1 MDNKEEYIFLNKKY
15 ENAVTV
21 IKAQLF
27 DIISNEEKKAMR
39 IGLEMSREGISEE
52 KLRSLQELAL
62 RQGEDLGRIIT
73 LTTKLS
79 DTLVRLDSYTKIL
92 RDLRKEKASTAEV
105 ERNVQDTA
113 AEVIVGINETNVS
126 QETKDKVIENVEAIA
141 EAAQVAMPEVAQVQ
155 PLEVKLDETPVA
167 EVAPTP
173 EPVVPVVETPAVEE
187 KAEETIKASAPV
199 EVPENT
205 KVDASAFNALLAEQF
220 KANPAPVQEVAP
232 VAEDAGTPLVIDGD
246 AAAFNALLEE
256 QARESAAKVTEGETT
271 AVVEAPV
278 AETPVVGTP
287 VAETPAVEAPVVQAE
302 VAPAV
307 VPAAPAPTVPAV
319 EEAPAPVIQVEATP
333 AAPVAPVVDTPAVAT
348 EAPVVETQPLIPV
361 EEPVVAVQE
370 TPAPAAPAVE
380 EPVSQPLIPIEEEV
394 AKTATVVP
402 ESPQEL
408 VLPESTPLIPI
419 EEPAV
424 AVQEAPSAAPVV
436 EEPVSTPLI
445 PLQEEPTIAPTEAVV
460 ADSPSDAAKVVEEAA
475 NLEPVEAV
483 VEEKASDKITYTK
496 VDTNK
501 TRALLTSAKQI
512 GNLRSSRSTQ
522 EEEALLNA
530 RQKSNANNNLETQL
544 VENGLLPADTDTMK
558 KQVETM
564 MEQANALYKDGKT
577 AEAQAMYDKISELN
591 KQIQE
596 NTSNSLSV

>member
-92 RDLRKEKASTAEV
+92 RDLRKEKASTTEV

-220 KANPAPVQEVAP
+220 KANPAPVQEAAP

-278 AETPVVGTP
+278 ADAPVVQTPVE
-287 VAETPAVEAPVVQAE
+287 ATPAAPVVQAE

-307 VPAAPAPTVPAV
+307 VAAAPAPAVPAV

-333 AAPVAPVVDTPAVAT
+333 VAPVAPVVDTPAVVT

-370 TPAPAAPAVE
+370 TPAPAAPTVE

-394 AKTATVVP
+394 AKTADVVP
-402 ESPQEL
+402 ESPQEM

-475 NLEPVEAV
+475 NPEPVEAV

-522 EEEALLNA
+522 EALLIS
-530 RQKSNANNNLETQL
+530 RQKSNANNNLETQI

-564 MEQANALYKDGKT
+564 MEQANALYKEGKT
-577 AEAQAMYDKISELN
+577 VEAQAMYDKISELN

>member
-220 KANPAPVQEVAP
+220 KANPAPVQEAAP

-246 AAAFNALLEE
+246 ASAFNALLEE

-278 AETPVVGTP
+278 AETPVVQTP

-307 VPAAPAPTVPAV
+307 VAAAPAPAV

-475 NLEPVEAV
+475 NPEPVEAV

-512 GNLRSSRSTQ
+512 GNLRSSRNTQ
-522 EEEALLNA
+522 EALLNS
-530 RQKSNANNNLETQL
+530 RQRSNANNNLETQL

-564 MEQANALYKDGKT
+564 MEQANALYKEGKT
-577 AEAQAMYDKISELN
+577 VEAQAMYDKISELN

>member
-155 PLEVKLDETPVA
+155 PLETKLDETPVA

-220 KANPAPVQEVAP
+220 KANPAPVQEAAP

-307 VPAAPAPTVPAV
+307 VAAAPAPAVPAV

-333 AAPVAPVVDTPAVAT
+333 VAPVAPVVDTPAVVT

-370 TPAPAAPAVE
+370 TPAPAAPTVE

-394 AKTATVVP
+394 AKTADIVP
-402 ESPQEL
+402 ESPQEM

-424 AVQEAPSAAPVV
+424 AVQEAPAAAPVV

-475 NLEPVEAV
+475 NPEPVEAV

-522 EEEALLNA
+522 EALLIS
-530 RQKSNANNNLETQL
+530 RQKSNANNLEKQL

-564 MEQANALYKDGKT
+564 MEQANALYKEGKT
-577 AEAQAMYDKISELN
+577 VEAQAMYDKISELN

>member
-220 KANPAPVQEVAP
+220 KANPAPVQEAAP

-278 AETPVVGTP
+278 AETPVVQTS

-307 VPAAPAPTVPAV
+307 VAAAPAPAV

-348 EAPVVETQPLIPV
+348 ETPVVETQPLIPV

-380 EPVSQPLIPIEEEV
+380 EPVSQPLIPIDVEV
-394 AKTATVVP
+394 AKTADVVP
-402 ESPQEL
+402 ESPQEM

-424 AVQEAPSAAPVV
+424 AVQEAPAAAPVV

-475 NLEPVEAV
+475 NPEPVEAV

-522 EEEALLNA
+522 EALLNS
-530 RQKSNANNNLETQL
+530 RQMSNANNNLETQL

-564 MEQANALYKDGKT
+564 MEQANALYKEGKT
-577 AEAQAMYDKISELN
+577 VEAQAMYDKISELN

>member
-220 KANPAPVQEVAP
+220 KANPAPVQEAAP

-307 VPAAPAPTVPAV
+307 VAAAPAPAV

-348 EAPVVETQPLIPV
+348 ETPVVETQPLIPV

-475 NLEPVEAV
+475 NPEPVEAV

-522 EEEALLNA
+522 EALLNS
-530 RQKSNANNNLETQL
+530 RQRSNANNNLETQL

-564 MEQANALYKDGKT
+564 MEQANALYKEGKT
-577 AEAQAMYDKISELN
+577 VEAQAMYDKISELN

>member
-220 KANPAPVQEVAP
+220 KANPAPVQEAAP

-246 AAAFNALLEE
+246 AAAFNSLLEE

-278 AETPVVGTP
+278 AETPVVQTP

-307 VPAAPAPTVPAV
+307 VAAAPAPAVPAV

-333 AAPVAPVVDTPAVAT
+333 VPPVAPVVDTPAVVT

-370 TPAPAAPAVE
+370 TPAPAAPTVE

-394 AKTATVVP
+394 AKTADVVP
-402 ESPQEL
+402 ESPQEM

-424 AVQEAPSAAPVV
+424 AVQEAPAAAPVV

-475 NLEPVEAV
+475 NPEPVEAV

-522 EEEALLNA
+522 EALLNA

-564 MEQANALYKDGKT
+564 MEQANALYKEGKT
-577 AEAQAMYDKISELN
+577 VEAQAMYDKISELN

>member
-205 KVDASAFNALLAEQF
+205 KVDASAFNALLAEKF
-220 KANPAPVQEVAP
+220 KENPAPVQEAAP

-278 AETPVVGTP
+278 AETPVVGTS
-287 VAETPAVEAPVVQAE
+287 VVETPAVEAPVVQAE

-307 VPAAPAPTVPAV
+307 VAAAPAPAVPAV
-319 EEAPAPVIQVEATP
+319 EEAPAPVSQVEATP
-333 AAPVAPVVDTPAVAT
+333 AAPVAPGVDTPVVAT

-475 NLEPVEAV
+475 NPEPVEAV

-522 EEEALLNA
+522 EALLNS

-564 MEQANALYKDGKT
+564 MEQANALYKEGKT
-577 AEAQAMYDKISELN
+577 VEAQAMYDKISELN

>member
-155 PLEVKLDETPVA
+155 PLETKLDETPVA

-220 KANPAPVQEVAP
+220 KANPAPVQEAAP

-278 AETPVVGTP
+278 AETPVVQTP

-307 VPAAPAPTVPAV
+307 VAAAPAPAVPAV

-402 ESPQEL
+402 ESPQEM

-424 AVQEAPSAAPVV
+424 AVQEAPAAAPVV

-475 NLEPVEAV
+475 NPEPVEAV

-522 EEEALLNA
+522 EALLNS
-530 RQKSNANNNLETQL
+530 RQKSNANNLEKQL

-564 MEQANALYKDGKT
+564 MEQANALYKEGKT
-577 AEAQAMYDKISELN
+577 VEAQAMYDKISELN

>member
-220 KANPAPVQEVAP
+220 KANPAPVQEAAP

-278 AETPVVGTP
+278 ADAPVVQTPVE
-287 VAETPAVEAPVVQAE
+287 ATPAAPVVQAE

-307 VPAAPAPTVPAV
+307 VAAAPAPTVPAV

-333 AAPVAPVVDTPAVAT
+333 AAPVAPVVDTPVVAT

-380 EPVSQPLIPIEEEV
+380 APVSQPLIPIEEEV
-394 AKTATVVP
+394 AKTADIVP
-402 ESPQEL
+402 ESPQEM

-424 AVQEAPSAAPVV
+424 AVQEAPAAAPVV

-475 NLEPVEAV
+475 NPEPVEAV

-522 EEEALLNA
+522 EALLNA
-530 RQKSNANNNLETQL
+530 RQMSNANNNLETQL

-564 MEQANALYKDGKT
+564 MEQANALYKEGKT
-577 AEAQAMYDKISELN
+577 VEAQAMYDKISELN

>member
-220 KANPAPVQEVAP
+220 KANPAPVQEAAP

-278 AETPVVGTP
+278 AETPVVQTS

-307 VPAAPAPTVPAV
+307 VAAAPAPAV

-348 EAPVVETQPLIPV
+348 ETPVVETQPLIPV

-475 NLEPVEAV
+475 NPEPVEAV

-522 EEEALLNA
+522 EALLNS
-530 RQKSNANNNLETQL
+530 RQRSNANNNLETQL

-564 MEQANALYKDGKT
+564 MEQANALYKEGKT
-577 AEAQAMYDKISELN
+577 VEAQAMYDKISELN

>member
-220 KANPAPVQEVAP
+220 KANPAPVQEAAP

-278 AETPVVGTP
+278 AETPVVQTP

-307 VPAAPAPTVPAV
+307 VAAAPAPTVPAV

-424 AVQEAPSAAPVV
+424 AVQEAPAAAPVV

-475 NLEPVEAV
+475 NPEPVEAV

-522 EEEALLNA
+522 EALLNA

-564 MEQANALYKDGKT
+564 MEQANALYKEGKT
-577 AEAQAMYDKISELN
+577 VEAQAMYDKISELN

>member
-220 KANPAPVQEVAP
+220 KANPAPVQEAAP

-287 VAETPAVEAPVVQAE
+287 VAETPIVEAPVVQAE

-307 VPAAPAPTVPAV
+307 VAAAPAPAVPAV

-333 AAPVAPVVDTPAVAT
+333 VAPVAPVVDTPAVVT

-370 TPAPAAPAVE
+370 TPAPAAPTVE

-394 AKTATVVP
+394 AKTADVVP
-402 ESPQEL
+402 ESPQEM

-424 AVQEAPSAAPVV
+424 AVQEAPAAAPVV

-475 NLEPVEAV
+475 NPEPVEAV

-522 EEEALLNA
+522 EALLNA

-564 MEQANALYKDGKT
+564 MEQANALYKEGKT
-577 AEAQAMYDKISELN
+577 VEAQAMYDKISELN

>member
-1 MDNKEEYIFLNKKY
+1 MDTKDKYIFLNNAY
-15 ENAVTV
+15 QNAVT
-21 IKAQLF
+21 IINAQLF
-27 DIISNEEKKAMR
+27 DVISNEEKKAVR

-52 KLRSLQELAL
+52 KLRSLQELAI
-62 RQGEDLGRIIT
+62 RQGEDLGRT
-73 LTTKLS
+73 LTLTSKLY

-105 ERNVQDTA
+105 ERIVQDTA
-113 AEVIVGINETNVS
+113 AEVIVGINETDAS
-126 QETKDKVIENVEAIA
+126 QDTKDKVRESVEAIA

-220 KANPAPVQEVAP
+220 KANPAPVQEAAP

-278 AETPVVGTP
+278 AETPVVQTS

-307 VPAAPAPTVPAV
+307 VAAAPAPAVPAV

-394 AKTATVVP
+394 AKTADVVP
-402 ESPQEL
+402 ESPQEM

-424 AVQEAPSAAPVV
+424 AVQEAPAAAPVV
-436 EEPVSTPLI
+436 EESVSTPLI
-445 PLQEEPTIAPTEAVV
+445 PIQEESTIAPTEAVV
-460 ADSPSDAAKVVEEAA
+460 ADFPSDAANVVEEAA
-475 NLEPVEAV
+475 NPEPVEAV

-496 VDTNK
+496 VDTYK

-512 GNLRSSRSTQ
+512 GNLRSSRSKQ
-522 EEEALLNA
+522 EALLTS
-530 RQKSNANNNLETQL
+530 RQKSNANNLETQL
-544 VENGLLPADTDTMK
+544 VENGLLPADTDAMK

-564 MEQANALYKDGKT
+564 MEQANALYKVGKT
-577 AEAQAMYDKISELN
+577 VEAQAMYDKISELN

-596 NTSNSLSV
+596 NTSKSLSV

>member
-155 PLEVKLDETPVA
+155 PLETKLDETPVA

-220 KANPAPVQEVAP
+220 KANPAPVQEAAP

-278 AETPVVGTP
+278 AETPVVGTS

-307 VPAAPAPTVPAV
+307 VAAAPAPAVPAV

-348 EAPVVETQPLIPV
+348 ETPVVETQPLIPV

-475 NLEPVEAV
+475 NPEPVEAV

-522 EEEALLNA
+522 EALLIS

-564 MEQANALYKDGKT
+564 MEQANALYKEGKT
-577 AEAQAMYDKISELN
+577 VEAQAMYDKISELN

>member
-220 KANPAPVQEVAP
+220 KANPAPVQEAAP

-278 AETPVVGTP
+278 ADAPVVETP
-287 VAETPAVEAPVVQAE
+287 VAETPVVEAPVVQAE

-307 VPAAPAPTVPAV
+307 VAAAPAPAVPAV
-319 EEAPAPVIQVEATP
+319 EEASAPVIQVEATP
-333 AAPVAPVVDTPAVAT
+333 AAPVAPVVDTPVVAT

-394 AKTATVVP
+394 AKTADVVP
-402 ESPQEL
+402 ESPQEM

-424 AVQEAPSAAPVV
+424 AVQEAPAAAPVV

-475 NLEPVEAV
+475 NPEPVEAV

-522 EEEALLNA
+522 EALLNA

-564 MEQANALYKDGKT
+564 MEQANALYKEGKT
-577 AEAQAMYDKISELN
+577 VEAQAMYDKISELN

>member
-220 KANPAPVQEVAP
+220 KENPAPVQEAAP

-278 AETPVVGTP
+278 AETPVVQTS

-307 VPAAPAPTVPAV
+307 VAAAPAPAVPAV

-394 AKTATVVP
+394 AKTADVVP
-402 ESPQEL
+402 ESPQEM

-424 AVQEAPSAAPVV
+424 AVQEAPAAAPVV

-445 PLQEEPTIAPTEAVV
+445 PIQEEPTIAPTEAVV

-475 NLEPVEAV
+475 NPEPVEAV

-522 EEEALLNA
+522 EALLNS
-530 RQKSNANNNLETQL
+530 RQMSNANNNLETQL

-564 MEQANALYKDGKT
+564 MEQANALYKEGKT
-577 AEAQAMYDKISELN
+577 VEAQAMYDKISELN

>member
-220 KANPAPVQEVAP
+220 KANPAPVQEAAP

-278 AETPVVGTP
+278 AETPVVGTS

-307 VPAAPAPTVPAV
+307 VAAAPAPAVPAV

-333 AAPVAPVVDTPAVAT
+333 VAPVAPVVDTPAVVT

-370 TPAPAAPAVE
+370 TPAPAAPTVE

-394 AKTATVVP
+394 AKTADVVP
-402 ESPQEL
+402 ESPQEM

-424 AVQEAPSAAPVV
+424 AVQEAPAAAPVV

-475 NLEPVEAV
+475 NPEPVEAV

-522 EEEALLNA
+522 EALLIS

-564 MEQANALYKDGKT
+564 MEQANALYKEGKT
-577 AEAQAMYDKISELN
+577 VEAQAMYDKISELN

>member
-155 PLEVKLDETPVA
+155 PLETKLDETPVA

-205 KVDASAFNALLAEQF
+205 KVDASAFNALLAEQI
-220 KANPAPVQEVAP
+220 KANPAPVHEAAP

-307 VPAAPAPTVPAV
+307 VAAAPAPAV

-394 AKTATVVP
+394 AKTADVVP
-402 ESPQEL
+402 ESPQEM

-419 EEPAV
+419 EEPVV
-424 AVQEAPSAAPVV
+424 AVQEASAAAPVV

-475 NLEPVEAV
+475 NPEPVEAV

-522 EEEALLNA
+522 EALLNA

-564 MEQANALYKDGKT
+564 MEQANALYKEGKT
-577 AEAQAMYDKISELN
+577 VEAQAMYDKISELN

>member
-220 KANPAPVQEVAP
+220 KANPAPVQEAAP

-287 VAETPAVEAPVVQAE
+287 VAETPIVEAPVVQAE

-307 VPAAPAPTVPAV
+307 VAAAPAPAVPAV

-333 AAPVAPVVDTPAVAT
+333 AAPVAPVVDTPAVVT

-370 TPAPAAPAVE
+370 TPAPAAPTVE

-394 AKTATVVP
+394 AKTADVVP
-402 ESPQEL
+402 ESPQEM

-424 AVQEAPSAAPVV
+424 AVQEAPAAAPVV

-475 NLEPVEAV
+475 NPEPVEAV

-522 EEEALLNA
+522 EALLNA
-530 RQKSNANNNLETQL
+530 RQMSNANNNLETQL

-564 MEQANALYKDGKT
+564 MEQANALYKEGKT
-577 AEAQAMYDKISELN
+577 VEAQAMYDKISELN

>member
-155 PLEVKLDETPVA
+155 PLETKLDETPVA

-173 EPVVPVVETPAVEE
+173 ELVVPVVETPAVEE

-220 KANPAPVQEVAP
+220 KANPAPVQEAAP

-271 AVVEAPV
+271 AVVEATV
-278 AETPVVGTP
+278 AETPVVVEAP
-287 VAETPAVEAPVVQAE
+287 VVETPAVEAPVVQAE

-307 VPAAPAPTVPAV
+307 VAAAPAPAV
-319 EEAPAPVIQVEATP
+319 EEAPAPVIQVESTP
-333 AAPVAPVVDTPAVAT
+333 AAPVAPVVDTPVVVT

-394 AKTATVVP
+394 VKTADVVP
-402 ESPQEL
+402 ESPQEM

-419 EEPAV
+419 EEPVV
-424 AVQEAPSAAPVV
+424 AETPVAPTAPVV

-445 PLQEEPTIAPTEAVV
+445 PIQEEPTIAPIEAVV

-475 NLEPVEAV
+475 NPEPVEAV

-522 EEEALLNA
+522 EALLNS

-564 MEQANALYKDGKT
+564 MEQANALYKEGKT
-577 AEAQAMYDKISELN
+577 VEAQAMYDKISELN
-591 KQIQE
+591 KQIQG

>member
-220 KANPAPVQEVAP
+220 KENPAPVQEAAP

-278 AETPVVGTP
+278 AETPVVQTS

-307 VPAAPAPTVPAV
+307 VAAAPAPAV
-319 EEAPAPVIQVEATP
+319 EEAPASVIQVEATP
-333 AAPVAPVVDTPAVAT
+333 AAPVAPVVDTPVVAT

-475 NLEPVEAV
+475 NPEPVEAV

-522 EEEALLNA
+522 EALLIS
-530 RQKSNANNNLETQL
+530 RQKSNANNLEKQL

-564 MEQANALYKDGKT
+564 MEQANALYKEGKT
-577 AEAQAMYDKISELN
+577 VEAQAMYDKISELN

>member
-220 KANPAPVQEVAP
+220 KANPAPVQEAAP

-278 AETPVVGTP
+278 ADAPVVQTPVE
-287 VAETPAVEAPVVQAE
+287 ATPAAPVVQAE

-307 VPAAPAPTVPAV
+307 VPAAPAPAV

-370 TPAPAAPAVE
+370 TPAPAAPTVE

-394 AKTATVVP
+394 AKTADVVP
-402 ESPQEL
+402 ESPQEM

-424 AVQEAPSAAPVV
+424 AVQEAPAAAPVV

-475 NLEPVEAV
+475 NPEPVEAV

-522 EEEALLNA
+522 EALLNS
-530 RQKSNANNNLETQL
+530 RQMSNANNNLETQL

-564 MEQANALYKDGKT
+564 MEQANALYKEGKT
-577 AEAQAMYDKISELN
+577 VEAQAMYDKISELN

>member
-92 RDLRKEKASTAEV
+92 RDLRKEKASTTEV

-220 KANPAPVQEVAP
+220 KANPAPVQEAAP

-278 AETPVVGTP
+278 ADAPVVQTPVE
-287 VAETPAVEAPVVQAE
+287 ATPAAPVVQAE

-307 VPAAPAPTVPAV
+307 VAAAPAPAVPAV

-333 AAPVAPVVDTPAVAT
+333 VPPVAPVVDTPAVVT
-348 EAPVVETQPLIPV
+348 EASVVETQPLIPV

-370 TPAPAAPAVE
+370 TPAPAAPTVE

-394 AKTATVVP
+394 AKTADVVP
-402 ESPQEL
+402 ESPQEM

-424 AVQEAPSAAPVV
+424 AVQEAPAAAPVV

-475 NLEPVEAV
+475 NPEPVEAV

-522 EEEALLNA
+522 EALLNA

-564 MEQANALYKDGKT
+564 MEQANALYKEGKT
-577 AEAQAMYDKISELN
+577 VEAQAMYDKISELN

>member
-220 KANPAPVQEVAP
+220 KANPAPVQEAVP

-278 AETPVVGTP
+278 ADAPVVQTPVE
-287 VAETPAVEAPVVQAE
+287 ATPAAPVVQAE

-307 VPAAPAPTVPAV
+307 VAAAPAPAVPAV

-333 AAPVAPVVDTPAVAT
+333 VPPVAPVVDTPAVVT

-370 TPAPAAPAVE
+370 TPAPAAPTAE

-402 ESPQEL
+402 ESPQEM

-424 AVQEAPSAAPVV
+424 AVQEAPAAAPVV

-475 NLEPVEAV
+475 NPEPVEAV

-522 EEEALLNA
+522 EALLNA
-530 RQKSNANNNLETQL
+530 RQMSNANNNLETQL

-564 MEQANALYKDGKT
+564 MEQANALYKEGKT
-577 AEAQAMYDKISELN
+577 VEAQAMYDKISELN

>member
-220 KANPAPVQEVAP
+220 KANPAPVQEAAP

-287 VAETPAVEAPVVQAE
+287 VEATPAAPVVQAE

-307 VPAAPAPTVPAV
+307 VAAAPAPAV

-333 AAPVAPVVDTPAVAT
+333 VAPVAPVVDTPAVVT

-445 PLQEEPTIAPTEAVV
+445 PLQEEPTIAPTEAVG
-460 ADSPSDAAKVVEEAA
+460 ADSPSDADKVVEEAA
-475 NLEPVEAV
+475 NPEPVEAV

-512 GNLRSSRSTQ
+512 GNLRSSRNTQ
-522 EEEALLNA
+522 EALLNS
-530 RQKSNANNNLETQL
+530 RQRSNANNNLETQL

-564 MEQANALYKDGKT
+564 MEQANALYKEGKT
-577 AEAQAMYDKISELN
+577 VEAQAMYDKISELN

>member
-220 KANPAPVQEVAP
+220 KANPAPVQEAAP

-307 VPAAPAPTVPAV
+307 VAAAPAPAV

-348 EAPVVETQPLIPV
+348 ETPVVETQPLIPV

-475 NLEPVEAV
+475 NPEPVEAV

-512 GNLRSSRSTQ
+512 GNLRSSRNTQ
-522 EEEALLNA
+522 EALLNS
-530 RQKSNANNNLETQL
+530 RQRSNANNNLETQL

-564 MEQANALYKDGKT
+564 MEQANALYKEGKT
-577 AEAQAMYDKISELN
+577 VEAQAMYDKISELN

>member
-155 PLEVKLDETPVA
+155 PLETKLDETPVA

-173 EPVVPVVETPAVEE
+173 EPVVPVVDTPAVEE

-220 KANPAPVQEVAP
+220 KANPAPVQEAAP

-278 AETPVVGTP
+278 ADAPVVQTPVE
-287 VAETPAVEAPVVQAE
+287 ATPAAPVVQAE

-307 VPAAPAPTVPAV
+307 VAAAPAPAVPAV

-333 AAPVAPVVDTPAVAT
+333 VAPVAPVVDTPAVVT
-348 EAPVVETQPLIPV
+348 ETPVVETQPLIPV

-394 AKTATVVP
+394 AKTADVVP
-402 ESPQEL
+402 ESPQEM

-424 AVQEAPSAAPVV
+424 AVQEAPAAAPVV

-475 NLEPVEAV
+475 NPEPVEAV

-522 EEEALLNA
+522 EALLNS
-530 RQKSNANNNLETQL
+530 RQMSNANNNLETQL

>member
-92 RDLRKEKASTAEV
+92 RDLRKEKASTTEV

-220 KANPAPVQEVAP
+220 KANPAPVQEAAP

-278 AETPVVGTP
+278 ADAPVVQTPVE
-287 VAETPAVEAPVVQAE
+287 ATPAAPVVQAE

-307 VPAAPAPTVPAV
+307 VAAAPAPAVPAV

-333 AAPVAPVVDTPAVAT
+333 VPPVAPVVDTPAVVT

-394 AKTATVVP
+394 AKTADVVP
-402 ESPQEL
+402 ESPQEM

-424 AVQEAPSAAPVV
+424 AVQEAPAAAPVV

-475 NLEPVEAV
+475 NPEPVEAV

-522 EEEALLNA
+522 EALLNA
-530 RQKSNANNNLETQL
+530 RQMSNANNNLETQL

-564 MEQANALYKDGKT
+564 MEQANALYKEGKT
-577 AEAQAMYDKISELN
+577 VEAQAMYDKISELN

>member
-155 PLEVKLDETPVA
+155 PLETKLDETPVA

-220 KANPAPVQEVAP
+220 KANPAPVQEAVP

-307 VPAAPAPTVPAV
+307 VAAAPAPAVPAV

-333 AAPVAPVVDTPAVAT
+333 AAPVAPVVDTPAVVT

-394 AKTATVVP
+394 AKTADVVP
-402 ESPQEL
+402 ESPQEM

-424 AVQEAPSAAPVV
+424 AVQEAPAAAPVV

-475 NLEPVEAV
+475 NPEPVEAV

-522 EEEALLNA
+522 EALLNA

-564 MEQANALYKDGKT
+564 MEQANALYKEGKT
-577 AEAQAMYDKISELN
+577 VEAQAMYDKISELN

>member
-220 KANPAPVQEVAP
+220 KANPAPVQEAAP

-307 VPAAPAPTVPAV
+307 VAAAPAPAVPAV

-333 AAPVAPVVDTPAVAT
+333 AAPVAPVVDTPAVVT

-424 AVQEAPSAAPVV
+424 AVQEAPAAAPVV

-475 NLEPVEAV
+475 NPEPVEAV

-512 GNLRSSRSTQ
+512 GNLRSSRSTK
-522 EEEALLNA
+522 EALLNSI
-530 RQKSNANNNLETQL
+530 QKSNANNLETQL

>member
-220 KANPAPVQEVAP
+220 KANPAPVQEAAP

-287 VAETPAVEAPVVQAE
+287 VEATPAAPVVQAE

-307 VPAAPAPTVPAV
+307 VAAAPAPAV

-475 NLEPVEAV
+475 NPEPVEAV

-512 GNLRSSRSTQ
+512 GNLRSSRNTQ
-522 EEEALLNA
+522 EALLNS
-530 RQKSNANNNLETQL
+530 RQRSNANNNLETQL

-564 MEQANALYKDGKT
+564 MEQANALYKEGKT
-577 AEAQAMYDKISELN
+577 VEAQAMYDKISELN

>member
-220 KANPAPVQEVAP
+220 KANPAPVQEAAP

-278 AETPVVGTP
+278 AETPVVQTS
-287 VAETPAVEAPVVQAE
+287 VAETPVVEAPVVQAE

-307 VPAAPAPTVPAV
+307 VAAAPAPAV

-333 AAPVAPVVDTPAVAT
+333 VPPVAPVVDTPAVVT

-394 AKTATVVP
+394 AKTADVVP
-402 ESPQEL
+402 ESPQEM

-424 AVQEAPSAAPVV
+424 AVQEAPAAAPVV

-475 NLEPVEAV
+475 NPEPVEAV

-522 EEEALLNA
+522 EALLIS

-564 MEQANALYKDGKT
+564 MEQANALYKEGKT
-577 AEAQAMYDKISELN
+577 VEAQAMYDKISELN

>member
-155 PLEVKLDETPVA
+155 PLETKLDETPVA

-220 KANPAPVQEVAP
+220 KENPAPVQEAAP

-278 AETPVVGTP
+278 ADAPVVETPVVETP
-287 VAETPAVEAPVVQAE
+287 VVEAPVVQAE

-307 VPAAPAPTVPAV
+307 VAAAPAPAV

-475 NLEPVEAV
+475 NPEPVEAV

-512 GNLRSSRSTQ
+512 GNLRSSRNTQ
-522 EEEALLNA
+522 EALLNS
-530 RQKSNANNNLETQL
+530 RQRSNANNNLETQL

-564 MEQANALYKDGKT
+564 MEQANALYKEGKT
-577 AEAQAMYDKISELN
+577 VEAQAMYDKISELN

>member
-155 PLEVKLDETPVA
+155 PLETKLDETPVA

-220 KANPAPVQEVAP
+220 KANPAPVQEAAP

-307 VPAAPAPTVPAV
+307 VAAAPAPAVPAV

-333 AAPVAPVVDTPAVAT
+333 AAPVAPVVDTPVVAT

-475 NLEPVEAV
+475 NPEPVEAV

-522 EEEALLNA
+522 EALLNS

-564 MEQANALYKDGKT
+564 MEQANALYKEGKT
-577 AEAQAMYDKISELN
+577 VEAQAMYDKISELN

>member
-155 PLEVKLDETPVA
+155 PLETKLDETPVA

-220 KANPAPVQEVAP
+220 KANPAPVQEAAP

-278 AETPVVGTP
+278 AETPVVQTP

-307 VPAAPAPTVPAV
+307 VAAAPAPAVPAV

-333 AAPVAPVVDTPAVAT
+333 AAPVAPVVDTPAVVT

-370 TPAPAAPAVE
+370 TPAPAVPTVE

-402 ESPQEL
+402 ESPQEM

-424 AVQEAPSAAPVV
+424 AVQEAPAAAPVV

-475 NLEPVEAV
+475 NPEPVEAV

-522 EEEALLNA
+522 EALLNS
-530 RQKSNANNNLETQL
+530 RQKSNANNLEKQL

-564 MEQANALYKDGKT
+564 MEQANALYKEGKT
-577 AEAQAMYDKISELN
+577 VEAQAMYDKISELN

>member
-155 PLEVKLDETPVA
+155 PLETKLDETPVA

-220 KANPAPVQEVAP
+220 KANPAPVQEAAP

-278 AETPVVGTP
+278 AETPVVQTP

-307 VPAAPAPTVPAV
+307 VAAAPAPAVPAV

-333 AAPVAPVVDTPAVAT
+333 AAPVAPVVDTPAVVT

-370 TPAPAAPAVE
+370 TPAPAVPTVE

-402 ESPQEL
+402 ESPQEM

-424 AVQEAPSAAPVV
+424 AVQEAPAAAPVV

-475 NLEPVEAV
+475 NPEPVEAV

-522 EEEALLNA
+522 EALLNS
-530 RQKSNANNNLETQL
+530 RQRSNANNNLETQL

-564 MEQANALYKDGKT
+564 MEQANALYKEGKT
-577 AEAQAMYDKISELN
+577 VEAQAMYDKISELN

>member
-220 KANPAPVQEVAP
+220 KANPAPVQEAAP

-287 VAETPAVEAPVVQAE
+287 VAETPVVEAPVVQAE

-307 VPAAPAPTVPAV
+307 VAAAPAPAVPAV

-333 AAPVAPVVDTPAVAT
+333 AAPVAPVVDTPAVVT

-370 TPAPAAPAVE
+370 TPAPAAPTVE

-394 AKTATVVP
+394 AKTADVVP
-402 ESPQEL
+402 ESPQEM

-424 AVQEAPSAAPVV
+424 AVQEAPAAAPVV

-475 NLEPVEAV
+475 NPEPVEAV

-522 EEEALLNA
+522 EALLNA
-530 RQKSNANNNLETQL
+530 RQMSNANNNLETQL

-564 MEQANALYKDGKT
+564 MEQANALYKEGKT
-577 AEAQAMYDKISELN
+577 VEAQAMYDKISELN